1 MYLNQLAQLD
11 VFAFD
16 GLNLDAERR
25 QYTYIHLKVM
35 RGSVA
40 TKVHISSYLY
50 VQWTLTNVI
59 IFRQFGLSKPF
70 SIFASLFY

>member
-50 VQWTLTNVI
+50 VQ
-59 IFRQFGLSKPF
+59 
-70 SIFASLFY
+70 

>member
-16 GLNLDAERR
+16 GPQLWLNLEAERR
-25 QYTYIHLKVM
+25 QYTYIHLKAM

-50 VQWTLTNVI
+50 VQ
-59 IFRQFGLSKPF
+59 
-70 SIFASLFY
+70 